1 MEIQNII
8 VTKSMTALTANAYY
22 RLETSVSNGLL
33 NRVSANVLTPASAGG
48 QEEYLGSIYYENHAL
63 SCSFL
68 SMEGVSAYFAD
79 FENFVTEIRKE
90 MATGQEKTEG
100 K

>member
-33 NRVSANVLTPASAGG
+33 NRVSANVLTPASA
-48 QEEYLGSIYYENHAL
+48 
-63 SCSFL
+63 
-68 SMEGVSAYFAD
+68 
-79 FENFVTEIRKE
+79 
-90 MATGQEKTEG
+90 
-100 K
+100 